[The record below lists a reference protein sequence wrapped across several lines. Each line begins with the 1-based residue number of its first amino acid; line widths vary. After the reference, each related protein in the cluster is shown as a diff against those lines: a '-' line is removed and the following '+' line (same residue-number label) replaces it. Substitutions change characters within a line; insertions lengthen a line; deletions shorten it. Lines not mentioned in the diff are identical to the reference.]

1 MHCRRLCCVTAT
13 PCVLQGLFGDRQAN
27 RSGSREEQEDF
38 LLAKL
43 NATVEWAKADPD
55 VVGIIPCKHHDRS
68 ILRAC

>member
-1 MHCRRLCCVTAT
+1 MPAT

-27 RSGSREEQEDF
+27 RSGSREEQQDF

-55 VVGIIPCKHHDRS
+55 VVGIIPCKPSATDP
-68 ILRAC
+68 ILSSGLCARVT